1 MPQLDNVSWL
11 DQVFTT
17 ILVIFVFYLFLSLM
31 FLPALTS
38 ITKGRYKLQAFRKY
52 AVQFIQQQN
61 NLFVQDTKNNLS
73 FALLNNLFLMDTY
86 YQPVFNAQLQKNLNN
101 VCYIQG
107 DVDSQAVQMVFANK
121 VQINYLHLQQE

>member
-11 DQVFTT
+11 DQVFT

-86 YQPVFNAQLQKNLNN
+86 YQPVFNAQLQKNLNT